1 MRHSLRTLR
10 SASSWLSGSLVVMSP
25 QRGRRKHPPP
35 AIVYLLGSGLPR
47 LFERRDLELPAARA
61 ELLESFRRTRP
72 GPLAMH
78 EVGIACRTACN
89 DRRTSRFR
97 RGCGTDQ
104 VLALN
109 QVRVGGATA
118 RHGDGLS
125 GLGAGGQQ
133 RFGSNLASQGN
144 GGTGYEE

>member
-1 MRHSLRTLR
+1 
-10 SASSWLSGSLVVMSP
+10 MSP

-35 AIVYLLGSGLPR
+35 ATVYLFGTGTPR
-47 LFERRDLELPAARA
+47 LFERRDLELAATRA
-61 ELLESFRRTRP
+61 ELLESFRRSRS
-72 GPLAMH
+72 GELAAH
-78 EVGIACRTACN
+78 EVGIVYCTAGN

-118 RHGDGLS
+118 RHCDGLS
-125 GLGAGGQQ
+125 RLGAGGQQ
-133 RFGSNLASQGN
+133 RFGTNLASQGN

>member
-1 MRHSLRTLR
+1 
-10 SASSWLSGSLVVMSP
+10 
-25 QRGRRKHPPP
+25 
-35 AIVYLLGSGLPR
+35 
-47 LFERRDLELPAARA
+47 
-61 ELLESFRRTRP
+61 
-72 GPLAMH
+72 MH
-78 EVGIACRTACN
+78 EVGIVYCTAGN

-118 RHGDGLS
+118 RHCDGLS
-125 GLGAGGQQ
+125 RLGAGGQQ
-133 RFGSNLASQGN
+133 RFGTNLASQGN